1 MKIGDKVKAKKDSMT
16 RCQRHYE
23 STVGTIVKVYSDGDF
38 KVNFGG
44 NDNLSIEGELLV
56 KEK

>member
-1 MKIGDKVKAKKDSMT
+1 MKIGDKVKAKKGSMT

-44 NDNLSIEGELLV
+44 FDDFSVEGEKLV